1 MWTDSVML
9 AGLTLTA
16 IFVSHTAGVSAP
28 GRPRLTGCRSPEK
41 ETFTC
46 WWEPGDDGGLPTT
59 YVLYYHLEGSETVY
73 ECPDYRTA
81 GKNSCFF
88 SKNDTS
94 LWVNY
99 NISVVATNAMGSSVS
114 EPVDVDVVYIVQP
127 NTPEDVRVLVVDDDP
142 GPYLHVSWEKP
153 LAADT
158 QSGWITL
165 VYQLRVKETSQDTW
179 EVGTGKE
186 ERDEEKEKNE
196 RRTEEGEREREE
208 YNAGM
213 QKGYNIFSLLS
224 GREYAVQ
231 VRCKPDHGF
240 WSEWTSPAYVQI
252 PDYMLREHSMWI
264 IVAVFAGF
272 LLFVLT
278 WTVNVKRS
286 RYMSQMITSNMNP
299 LPNSW
304 NTVSFLPLLSRAQ
317 SGRSEEMFSALVT
330 QHFPPTSSYD
340 DLLVEYLEVYDVE
353 KQELVLGVKNE
364 DPLAPTRMSDND
376 SGRGS
381 CDSRTLLTERYAED
395 GDKGGADRQ
404 LGQCVAELASPPL
417 EEEKVEAW
425 SAPFSPPPLHLQRQQ
440 VGGARAAYHSVL
452 EIPCDS
458 PCAPGSYGHQG
469 ESDIS
474 KPGGRG
480 ASTTLA
486 EPQAQSAEYVE
497 VQTVDHENVLLLRPL
512 ADPGGPDADYAGEDY
527 SKIRDV
533 IPDNVLL
540 LQREPSAWPCVA
552 DPGQDRGERSC
563 PTALQELMQPC
574 KPPGPLQQGL
584 RLVANGYVDA
594 SAMLC

>member
-59 YVLYYHLEGSETVY
+59 YALYYHLEGSETVY

-88 SKNDTS
+88 SKNNTS

-179 EVGTGKE
+179 E
-186 ERDEEKEKNE
+186 
-196 RRTEEGEREREE
+196 E

-286 RYMSQMITSNMNP
+286 SVKHCL
-299 LPNSW
+299 LPP
-304 NTVSFLPLLSRAQ
+304 VPGPKIRGFDPHLLK

-364 DPLAPTRMSDND
+364 DPLAPTRTSDND

-425 SAPFSPPPLHLQRQQ
+425 STPFSPPPLHLQRQQ

-512 ADPGGPDADYAGEDY
+512 ADPGGPDVDYAGEDY

-540 LQREPSAWPCVA
+540 LQREPSAWPCAA